1 MAANRPKKP
10 EQRQADETTVSGPER
25 IQKLLARAGVGSRR
39 EVESWIGAGRLSING
54 KPVEPGQ
61 KATVDDRIELDGKR
75 LDIVAGAELVRRV
88 LIYNKPEGEV
98 TTRRDPEGR
107 PTVFDSLPR
116 LRDHRW
122 IAIGRLDINTTGLVL
137 FTTDGELANRL
148 MHPSRQIDREYAVR
162 VFGDVDEAMVKR
174 LSEGV
179 LLDDGMAKFS
189 DISEAGGKGINQWFH
204 VTLLEGRN
212 REVRRLWESQGV
224 RVSRLKR
231 VRYGPIFLPSRLTV
245 GKWEE
250 LDQKAVDSLSKAVD
264 LKPVDIPAKTPS
276 EQKTLDRKRR
286 KQSGTGPRK
295 SGGARWQVDS
305 AGPSTGRKPSGKPP
319 AKSGKR

>member
-116 LRDHRW
+116 LDHRW

-264 LKPVDIPAKTPS
+264 LKPVEIPAKTPS

>member
-1 MAANRPKKP
+1 MAADRPGKP
-10 EQRQADETTVSGPER
+10 ESNASKTASSDEPER

-39 EVESWIGAGRLSING
+39 EVESWIEAGRLQING
-54 KPVEPGQ
+54 EPVTPGQ
-61 KATVDDRIELDGKR
+61 KASIRDRIELDGKR
-75 LDIVAGAELVRRV
+75 LDIAAGAEVLRRV

-107 PTVFDSLPR
+107 PTVFDRLPR
-116 LRDHRW
+116 LPDHRW

-148 MHPSRQIDREYAVR
+148 MHPSRQVDREYAVR
-162 VFGDVDEAMVKR
+162 VFGEVDDAMIKR

-179 LLDDGMAKFS
+179 LLEDGIARFT

-204 VTLLEGRN
+204 VTLMEGRN

-231 VRYGPIFLPSRLTV
+231 VRYGSVFLPSRLTM

-250 LDQKAVDSLSKAVD
+250 LDQKAVDALSRSVD
-264 LKPVDIPAKTPS
+264 LAPVDIPSKTPS
-276 EQKTLDRKRR
+276 EQKADDRKRR
-286 KQSGTGPRK
+286 KQGGPARRKPGTP
-295 SGGARWQVDS
+295 RWQVTGS
-305 AGPSTGRKPSGKPP
+305 SNEEPKSGRKGTPTTRRG
-319 AKSGKR
+319 